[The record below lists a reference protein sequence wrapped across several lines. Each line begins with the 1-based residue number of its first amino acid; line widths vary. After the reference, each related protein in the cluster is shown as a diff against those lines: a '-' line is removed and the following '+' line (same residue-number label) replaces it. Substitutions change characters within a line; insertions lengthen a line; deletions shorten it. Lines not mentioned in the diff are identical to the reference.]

1 MTHDQYIRNINYKI
15 DSLFNEYDEISTNI
29 NILAINSNHMLINE
43 GYTVDDIYYDNI
55 DYMIEATEAKKGI
68 LGKIIDGIMKII
80 RTIVDKVK
88 SFFSK
93 NKPDPK
99 AKVSVSKS
107 LESRTN
113 KLIKL
118 KPKILKCLA
127 LAGTVGAG
135 ALAVSKISGVLKTN
149 KSSSGGVVPS
159 KNSDSSNG
167 VMNQG
172 STDGPTKQNDVNAK
186 NREEL
191 EKIANEVKNE
201 VEDVKE
207 DKKKDSKENKSNAT
221 EFEFDTVKVTQRIK
235 ELTEVLV
242 KINEHVTDLSKKLS
256 VSQDA
261 SNLDY
266 TVRTCNNYVSEVND
280 TVDEMIYDLYN
291 NTTMLDGTKGYADH
305 SKVTGFVNKSSEMR
319 EFNRTK
325 DETMSNIDTTQS
337 RAVEIAKS
345 KLGPAFD
352 ELERINREKKLPE
365 GKTLFNALKKL
376 QHLALKPDKYPRDEY
391 INEYARLVDDVIN
404 PMFYNYN
411 KLNNSEYMTI
421 TDKIKRLTS
430 TIYEYNVR
438 KMGKK

>member
-1 MTHDQYIRNINYKI
+1 MRHNQYIRNVEYKI
-15 DSLFNEYDEISTNI
+15 DQLFTEYADIDMNI
-29 NILAINSNHMLINE
+29 NILAITSNHMMLNE
-43 GYTVDDIYYDNI
+43 GYSSDDIYYDNI
-55 DYMIEATEAKKGI
+55 DYMVEATEKKKGI
-68 LGKIIDGIMKII
+68 IGRIIDGIMKII
-80 RTIVDKVK
+80 RTIIDKVK
-88 SFFSK
+88 TFFSK

-135 ALAVSKISGVLKTN
+135 TLVASKIVKGRNKVEDKTKDTSGVV
-149 KSSSGGVVPS
+149 SSS

-191 EKIANEVKNE
+191 EKITNEVKNE

-207 DKKKDSKENKSNAT
+207 EKKKDSKENKSNAT

-242 KINEHVTDLSKKLS
+242 KINENITDLSKKLS

-266 TVRTCNNYVSEVND
+266 TVRTCNMYVSNVND
-280 TVDEMIYDLYN
+280 TVDEMIDDLYN
-291 NTTMLDGTKGYADH
+291 NTTMLDGTKGYANHD
-305 SKVTGFVNKSSEMR
+305 KVTGFVNKSSEMR

-325 DETMSNIDTTQS
+325 NETMNNINTTQS

-352 ELERINREKKLPE
+352 EFERINREKKLPE
-365 GKTLFNALKKL
+365 GKSLFNALKKL
-376 QHLALKPDKYPRDEY
+376 QHLALNPDKYNHD
-391 INEYARLVDDVIN
+391 EYARIVDDVIN

-411 KLNNSEYMTI
+411 KLNTSEYTTI
-421 TDKIKRLTS
+421 SDKIKRLTS